1 MKALNR
7 YFTLSFCFLFF
18 FFTAK
23 AQNPCVVDF
32 NHTENG
38 LSTTITTNGLC
49 TYPTNARVTFYY
61 SFDDGSFATDST
73 FTFTHQYLAQGLYNV
88 CIRMEAQ
95 YNGQICMDSICKS
108 IVVSPNTC
116 SGFHA
121 NVFQNLSD
129 SSTGMTRLLAFAN
142 GVQPFSYHWSN
153 NDSIAFANY
162 PTPGIGQFTP
172 YCVTVTDQAN
182 CTGTFCDSI
191 DGSKLCKAQMYYGF
205 DTSGNIILYNNSFSI
220 SPTNS
225 YWQISGNG
233 YNDTSTSVNPL
244 FHIPSPGKYLACLT
258 ISNGVCM
265 DSTCQVID
273 ATCINYRSEISVLDL
288 DTTTGTYLLKCTV
301 QHATGTTFYSWSP
314 NSQSTDTIYVQ
325 PTQINEQIW
334 VWTQDSLG
342 CNNYISYVLNV
353 CTDTICGIVFDDSNL
368 DGMMDSTETGIYTF
382 IQDSYYGMT
391 YYTDSFGRYSIA
403 EPCNSNVYVYA
414 YPQSV
419 NTYYN
424 LYTIP
429 LSGFHPSSNN
439 YYNIDTLNSG
449 GTCNYNFGFASKYIV
464 ISGFVFQDFNSN
476 GIQDSLEPGIPYQP
490 VNIGNVYVYTDS
502 SGFYELYDTIGTIF
516 ITYTPTGYYQ
526 GMATSP
532 IDRTVVGL
540 NQGQQFANQNFAIQS
555 NQHMADLSV
564 LINPLTTVTPGFP
577 AWYDVFVSNL
587 STYQTDVATTTF
599 KYPPHLHFNFADAPV
614 TVDAVNRIITISPFQ
629 IAANHQE
636 KILLSFT
643 TDSFAT
649 LGQSAF
655 VSAHVTGQYTEVS
668 TTNNVDSI
676 AQVIVGSWDP
686 NNKIPVVSNKVDNPN
701 LQYVSAVNANQKIR
715 YTINF
720 QNTGSAAAQN
730 IVVKDELS
738 NDLIESSFEL
748 IGASHPVVCTRN
760 GNKLNFKFNNIQL
773 KDKYNHESES
783 HGFVTFTVD
792 AKPGLQAGHVI
803 TDNAAIYFDFNAP
816 VITNNAD
823 VTLVDYTSIDGLNSN
838 NKTVFIS
845 PNPFSEFTIL
855 KVNGVEGPVTIAVV
869 DMIGKK
875 VIDKTADAQSYIK
888 IERENLANG
897 VYTYTVLQ
905 NGKAVGKGKMVV
917 Q

>member
-1 MKALNR
+1 MKAISR
-7 YFTLSFCFLFF
+7 YLVLSISFLFCFSV
-18 FFTAK
+18 AK
-23 AQNPCVVDF
+23 AQNPCVVNF

-49 TYPTNARVTFYY
+49 TYPTNAKVTFYY

-73 FTFTHQYLAQGLYNV
+73 FTFTHQYLVQGLYNV
-88 CIRMEAQ
+88 CVRMEAQ
-95 YNGQICMDSICKS
+95 YNGQTCTDSICKS
-108 IVVSPNTC
+108 IVVTNFNC
-116 SGFHA
+116 NGF
-121 NVFQNLSD
+121 NVSVFPGAID
-129 SSTGMTRLLAFAN
+129 SSTGMTKVNAFVN
-142 GVQPFSYHWSN
+142 GISPFSYLWSN
-153 NDSIAFANY
+153 NDTTYFSYY
-162 PTPGIGQFTP
+162 PTPNFGQFSP
-172 YCVTVTDQAN
+172 FCLTVTDQAN
-182 CTGTFCDSI
+182 CSTTFCDSI
-191 DGSKLCKAQMYYGF
+191 DGSKLCDARIGYTY
-205 DTSGNIILYNNSFSI
+205 DTNSNLSLYNMSNSSVPINSF
-220 SPTNS
+220 
-225 YWQISGNG
+225 WQITGNG
-233 YNDTSTSVNPL
+233 YRDSSSS
-244 FHIPSPGKYLACLT
+244 FHASFQVPSPGKYLVCLT
-258 ISNGVCM
+258 ITSG
-265 DSTCQVID
+265 
-273 ATCINYRSEISVLDL
+273 TCIDSVCELIDLTCIKYRSSLLVLNFDSL
-288 DTTTGTYLLKCTV
+288 TNTYLLKCTPSYGS
-301 QHATGTTFYSWSP
+301 GTSTFNWSP
-314 NSQSTDTIYVQ
+314 ASQSTDTIFFQ
-325 PTQINEQIW
+325 PSEQNQLVW
-334 VWTQDSLG
+334 VLTQDSIG
-342 CNNYISYVLNV
+342 CNAYADYVFNI
-353 CTDTICGIVFDDSNL
+353 CFDTICGTVFDDGNM
-368 DGMMDSTETGIYTF
+368 DGIMDTSEIGIFYQVF
-382 IQDSYYGMT
+382 ENVNGQSVN
-391 YYTDSFGRYSIA
+391 TDSFGHYSIIK
-403 EPCNSNVYVYA
+403 PCNHPDNIYVYPETN
-414 YPQSV
+414 YNIFTVPQSGFKPNLV
-419 NTYYN
+419 NEYY
-424 LYTIP
+424 
-429 LSGFHPSSNN
+429 
-439 YYNIDTLNSG
+439 IDTPYQNFD
-449 GTCNYNFGFASKYIV
+449 CNYNFGFASRYII

-490 VNIGNVYVYTDS
+490 VNIGNVYVYTNS
-502 SGFYELYDTIGTIF
+502 SGFYELYDTIGTIR
-516 ITYTPTGYYQ
+516 ITCTPSGYYQ
-526 GMATSP
+526 GIPTSP
-532 IDRTVVGL
+532 IDRTVVGQ
-540 NQGQQFANQNFAIQS
+540 NQGQLFYNQNFAIQS
-555 NQHMADLSV
+555 NQRIADLSV
-564 LINPLTTVTPGFP
+564 FINPLTTVTPGFP

-587 STYQTDVATTTF
+587 STYQTDRATTTF
-599 KYPPHLHFNFADAPV
+599 RYPPHLHFNFADAPV

-629 IAANHQE
+629 ITANHQE

-655 VSAHVTGQYTEVS
+655 VSAQVTGQYTEVS

-730 IVVKDELS
+730 VVVKDELS

-823 VTLVDYTSIDGLNSN
+823 VTLVDYTSIDGLNIN

>member
-18 FFTAK
+18 FLTAK

-49 TYPTNARVTFYY
+49 TYPTNAKVTFYY

-73 FTFTHQYLAQGLYNV
+73 FTFTHQFVTPGTYNV
-88 CIRMEAQ
+88 CVKMEAL
-95 YNGQICMDSICKS
+95 YSGQICMDSICDS
-108 IVVSPNTC
+108 ITVSLNPCT
-116 SGFHA
+116 GLFA
-121 NVFQNLSD
+121 QVIPYRQD
-129 SSTGMTRLLAFAN
+129 SITGAVTLIASSN
-142 GVQPFSYHWSN
+142 GVAPYTYHWSN
-153 NDSIAFANY
+153 NDSTETATY
-162 PTPGIGQFTP
+162 PLNNNGQYTT
-172 YCVTVTDQAN
+172 YCVTVSDHLNCSAAICDSFYGALLCNAQFGVQLDTNNTIHLPNYSTYLSQAN
-182 CTGTFCDSI
+182 AFWKI
-191 DGSKLCKAQMYYGF
+191 E
-205 DTSGNIILYNNSFSI
+205 
-220 SPTNS
+220 
-225 YWQISGNG
+225 GNG
-233 YNDTSTSVNPL
+233 YSDSSNTWDAS
-244 FHIPSPGKYLACLT
+244 FHVPTIGKYLVCLT
-258 ISNGVCM
+258 VQNGSCI
-265 DSTCQVID
+265 DSACRLID
-273 ATCINYRSEISVLDL
+273 YRCFNYYESIVLL
-288 DTTTGTYLLKCTV
+288 GVDTTTNTYLLKCLP
-301 QHATGTTFYSWSP
+301 QNGTGPYTYLWSP
-314 NSQSTDTIYVQ
+314 NSQTTDTIFYQ
-325 PTQINEQIW
+325 PTMQNEGIL
-334 VWTQDSLG
+334 VWTSDSNG
-342 CNNYISYVLNV
+342 CISNSSYIFNV
-353 CTDTICGIVFDDSNL
+353 CNDTICGIVFDDTNI
-368 DGMMDSTETGIYTF
+368 DGIMDSTEKGIYSLV
-382 IQDSYYGMT
+382 QDGYSGKYYA
-391 YYTDSFGRYSIA
+391 TDSFGHYSIIA
-403 EPCNSNVYVYA
+403 PCKISDYIWA
-414 YPQSV
+414 YPQTS
-419 NTYYN
+419 TYYN
-424 LYTIP
+424 LTTVP
-429 LSGFHPSSNN
+429 LSGLVPGLYN
-439 YYNIDTLNSG
+439 YYSIDTLQTKGS
-449 GTCNYNFGFASKYIV
+449 CDYNFGFASRYIIV
-464 ISGFVFQDFNSN
+464 SGFVFQDFNSN
-476 GIQDSLEPGIPYQP
+476 GIQDSLEPGIPNQP
-490 VNIGNVYVYTDS
+490 VNIGNVYVYTDHL
-502 SGFYELYDTIGTIF
+502 GFYELYDTIGTIL
-516 ITYTPTGYYQ
+516 ITCTPTGYYQ
-526 GMATSP
+526 GMPTSP
-532 IDRTVVGL
+532 IDRTVVGQ
-540 NQGQQFANQNFAIQS
+540 NQGQLFYNQNFAIQS
-555 NQHMADLSV
+555 NQRVADLSV
-564 LINPLTTVTPGFP
+564 FINPLTTVTPGFQ
-577 AWYDVFVSNL
+577 AWYDVMVSNL

-701 LQYVSAVNANQKIR
+701 LQYVSAVNSNQKIR

-720 QNTGSAAAQN
+720 QNTGSAPAQN
-730 IVVKDELS
+730 VVVKDELS
-738 NDLIESSFEL
+738 NDLIESTFEL

-823 VTLVDYTSIDGLNSN
+823 VTLVDYTSIDGLNINS
-838 NKTVFIS
+838 KTVFIS

-855 KVNGVEGPVTIAVV
+855 KVNGVEGPITISVV
-869 DMIGKK
+869 DMVGKK
-875 VIDKTADAQSYIK
+875 VIDKAADAQSYIK
-888 IERENLANG
+888 LEREGLANG